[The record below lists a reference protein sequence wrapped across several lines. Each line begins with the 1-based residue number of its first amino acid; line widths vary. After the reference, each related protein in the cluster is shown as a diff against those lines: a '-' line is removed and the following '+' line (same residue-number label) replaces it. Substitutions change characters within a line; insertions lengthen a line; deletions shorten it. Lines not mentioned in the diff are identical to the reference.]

1 MDVLKTKKVKKY
13 LKKIPWIYEN
23 HFLYFK
29 LNSNNINEGS
39 YNELC
44 RKTVRKTVGKGQ
56 SCCMSAGWTVVHYG
70 NGGFFPFFLTLL
82 VLFTFI
88 PMRPMSFKQHG
99 SGKGKLLRVLL
110 SQQNIL
116 CGKVGVDEKVR
127 VRLNI

>member
-1 MDVLKTKKVKKY
+1 MKNIFY
-13 LKKIPWIYEN
+13 I
-23 HFLYFK
+23 

-44 RKTVRKTVGKGQ
+44 RKTVSQMGKGQ
-56 SCCMSAGWTVVHYG
+56 SCCMSVGWTVVHYG

-82 VLFTFI
+82 ILFTFI

-110 SQQNIL
+110 SQQNISNE
-116 CGKVGVDEKVR
+116 KFGVDEKVR

>member
-1 MDVLKTKKVKKY
+1 MGMEV
-13 LKKIPWIYEN
+13 
-23 HFLYFK
+23 
-29 LNSNNINEGS
+29 
-39 YNELC
+39 
-44 RKTVRKTVGKGQ
+44 
-56 SCCMSAGWTVVHYG
+56 
-70 NGGFFPFFLTLL
+70 FFPFFLTLL